1 MVGSQSNR
9 PADLSL
15 IYTRNLL
22 SLRSLRVYEIDTYT
36 GERERLYTPTAR
48 RQLAEIDAELARRG
62 VSL

>member
-22 SLRSLRVYEIDTYT
+22 SLRALRIHEIETYT
-36 GERERLYTPTAR
+36 GETALIRLKRFRPNCSKR
-48 RQLAEIDAELARRG
+48 
-62 VSL
+62 S

>member
-22 SLRSLRVYEIDTYT
+22 SLRALRIHEIETYT
-36 GERERLYTPTAR
+36 GEREELYGPTLR
-48 RQLAEIDAELARRG
+48 RQVTEIDAELARRV